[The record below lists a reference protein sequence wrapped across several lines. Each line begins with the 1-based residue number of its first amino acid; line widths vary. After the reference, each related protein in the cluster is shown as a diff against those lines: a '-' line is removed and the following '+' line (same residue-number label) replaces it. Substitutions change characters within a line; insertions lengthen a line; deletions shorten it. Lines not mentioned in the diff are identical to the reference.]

1 MSGRQSSENKP
12 YFDDEREDAAIMSRE
27 WKEPNATRQNPND
40 LSWDD
45 LPQENAP
52 PFSYEED
59 EVATISNPPAMPPED
74 FAMDES
80 LEPEPEPFITRSEAL
95 RNFGQQISPILVPLL
110 FGGLT
115 FLFILPLARSGHF
128 YLHAERLWPVA
139 LVLIALAVLQGM
151 LLYYAGSNNV
161 YWSLGI
167 VGGFFLFLLVGCF
180 AVFGPL
186 PTAILF
192 VVLLIVSAVAA
203 RLYMRPIPEG
213 SVGIVYSFGKYS
225 RTLFPGLNF
234 LLPWEWVDS
243 HLHTRERQWTCPE
256 QTVQVSRD
264 EDVHIKATISY
275 QLMPEDAYLAVTQVE
290 NWEESLHD
298 MFKACL
304 QSVCNELTPDDFI
317 AWPQRSRSSQSPNMI
332 LNNPVAEEEAH
343 WEHINTILFQR
354 MRDRV
359 ALWGVVINWVSI
371 RDITLTPRSPMPYET
386 NPVLMS
392 DGLPAGTG
400 MGTASAPTPP
410 PQAQASSQRMGA
422 GTAGRLE
429 TPPPLKSTPAVAP
442 VIIKA
447 PEATPASSA
456 AAQAKSA
463 KEDALKKAYEQVR
476 AGKITSPETIRSIA
490 ARFQAIAN
498 DPEANKNASF
508 DAAAAAEVLYKR
520 AQLHEERALMAAG
533 YPEDDTPTQV
543 DWSSPRRPNDDNYT
557 AGG

>member
-1 MSGRQSSENKP
+1 
-12 YFDDEREDAAIMSRE
+12 MSRE
-27 WKEPNATRQNPND
+27 WKEPNATWQKPND

-45 LPQENAP
+45 LPQEDAP

-59 EVATISNPPAMPPED
+59 EVAAISNPPAMPPED

-80 LEPEPEPFITRSEAL
+80 LEPKPEPFITRSEAL

-110 FGGLT
+110 FAGLT
-115 FLFILPLARSGHF
+115 FLFIVPLARSGHF
-128 YLHAERLWPVA
+128 YLPAERLWPTA

-167 VGGFFLFLLVGCF
+167 VGGFFLFL
-180 AVFGPL
+180 PL

-203 RLYMRPIPEG
+203 RLYMRPVPEG

-290 NWEESLHD
+290 NWEESLQD

-317 AWPQRSRSSQSPNMI
+317 AWPQRSRSSQSSNMI

-354 MRDRV
+354 
-359 ALWGVVINWVSI
+359 
-371 RDITLTPRSPMPYET
+371 RSPMLYDT

-392 DGLPAGTG
+392 DGLPVGTG

-442 VIIKA
+442 ATIKA
-447 PEATPASSA
+447 PEATPASPA
-456 AAQAKSA
+456 AAQVKSA
-463 KEDALKKAYEQVR
+463 KEEALKKAYEQVR
-476 AGKITSPETIRSIA
+476 SGKITSPDTIRSIA

-520 AQLHEERALMAAG
+520 AQLHEDRAIMAAG

-543 DWSSPRRPNDDNYT
+543 DWSSSRRPNDDNYT